1 MHKLTAEE
9 QSTISRY
16 LSGSRSRLDTF
27 FTYAIY
33 FVPSL
38 LFGLYG
44 MLKADFLAVAIAYVV
59 LFGLVVYLIL
69 HQRRSAPLF
78 ESAIRKLVE
87 NCSATGEAAPE
98 PTVIP
103 TE

>member
-1 MHKLTAEE
+1 
-9 QSTISRY
+9 
-16 LSGSRSRLDTF
+16 
-27 FTYAIY
+27 
-33 FVPSL
+33 
-38 LFGLYG
+38 
-44 MLKADFLAVAIAYVV
+44 MLKADFFAVAIAYVV

-87 NCSATGEAAPE
+87 NCSATGEAAPA
-98 PTVIP
+98 PAVLP